1 MMNQNIIN
9 LKNKICLVTGSN
21 GYIGKIICEKLLKLG
36 AKVIHTDIKKNK
48 IKSKNSFFFKA
59 DLTSKKEIGILVEKI
74 NKKFNKIDILIN
86 NAGYVG
92 TSSLKNDNKFSYNE
106 EYVKLNLNNTILLT
120 ESIIPS
126 LKRSKNGSIINI
138 CSIYSFLGY
147 DYNLYKGTQMKSP
160 LGYGVSKAGL
170 KHYSKMLSTSLAPK
184 IRVNSISPGG
194 IFRDQPISFVKKYLL
209 KTPLNRMGNE
219 KDVANAV
226 IFFSSDLSSYITGQ
240 NLVVDGGY
248 SVS

>member
-1 MMNQNIIN
+1 MNQNIIN
-9 LKNKICLVTGSN
+9 LKNKFCLVTGSN

-74 NKKFNKIDILIN
+74 NKKFKKIDILIN

-92 TSSLKNDNKFSYNE
+92 TSSLKNDNKFRYNE

-126 LKRSKNGSIINI
+126 LK
-138 CSIYSFLGY
+138 
-147 DYNLYKGTQMKSP
+147 
-160 LGYGVSKAGL
+160 
-170 KHYSKMLSTSLAPK
+170 
-184 IRVNSISPGG
+184 
-194 IFRDQPISFVKKYLL
+194 
-209 KTPLNRMGNE
+209 
-219 KDVANAV
+219 KD
-226 IFFSSDLSSYITGQ
+226 
-240 NLVVDGGY
+240 
-248 SVS
+248 